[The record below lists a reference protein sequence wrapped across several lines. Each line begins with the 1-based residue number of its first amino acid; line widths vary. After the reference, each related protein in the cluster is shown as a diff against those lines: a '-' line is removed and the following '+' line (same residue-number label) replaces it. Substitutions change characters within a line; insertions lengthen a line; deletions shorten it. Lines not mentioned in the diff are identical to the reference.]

1 MVNGCMS
8 QWGWRQMGSPGGPSG
23 SGAPLHLCQRPMK
36 STEDHQRP
44 LKITEDHKDPPRR
57 SLHANAEGSNM
68 CWNLI
73 LTSPMDPGWVAVAVF
88 RSACGESRAVPP
100 MSPLPTLFLNEFSLS
115 DPFFNG
121 FQGFI
126 INIDEVTEGVGPQRS
141 RKRKQRRAMA
151 AGLRL
156 LLAGETRPPPA
167 PSCPTTHI
175 APPPLAPC

>member
-1 MVNGCMS
+1 
-8 QWGWRQMGSPGGPSG
+8 
-23 SGAPLHLCQRPMK
+23 
-36 STEDHQRP
+36 
-44 LKITEDHKDPPRR
+44 
-57 SLHANAEGSNM
+57 M

-156 LLAGETRPPPA
+156 LLAGETRPPPG
-167 PSCPTTHI
+167 PLMSHHPYRS
-175 APPPLAPC
+175 PPPPPPRPMLSLSPTPRALLVPI